1 MLQNAPE
8 IIAPLRHQRGADLAQ
23 PHAVPPPGA
32 DQGER
37 GGRAAAHSFAFYYES
52 RAVKVRRR
60 ERAAY
65 FKLLADDHLF
75 ALAHDAQPH
84 DAPRSASLDGFE
96 PMNRAER
103 DAELR
108 AQQ

>member
-23 PHAVPPPGA
+23 PHAVTPPSA
-32 DQGER
+32 DQSER
-37 GGRAAAHSFAFYYES
+37 GERAAAHSFAFDHEN

-60 ERAAY
+60 ERATD

-75 ALAHDAQPH
+75 ALAHDAQPN

-96 PMNRAER
+96 LMNRAK
-103 DAELR
+103 
-108 AQQ
+108 